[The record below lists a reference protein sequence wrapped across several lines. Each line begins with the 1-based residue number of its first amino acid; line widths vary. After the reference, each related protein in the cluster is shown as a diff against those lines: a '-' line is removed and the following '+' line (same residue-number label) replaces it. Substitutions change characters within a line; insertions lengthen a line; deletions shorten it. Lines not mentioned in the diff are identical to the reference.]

1 MDDEAPKTIK
11 LRAEDN
17 AWFLLATLYGRP
29 APDDRELQSK
39 NCQAWNRYMANAIS
53 RDSRQKLV
61 GGGKYSAEELNP
73 SPASEIELF
82 FWKRHKQAGSA
93 ASTALPKVE
102 PWRAIDFSI
111 DFSNL
116 EFDEPLYL
124 DRFFFPSLITFERA
138 SFSRSADFRN
148 TAFAG
153 PDYFKDVDFSD
164 PAHFERAAL
173 FDFTFYGATANFE
186 RATFSDSA
194 TFGGANFSGG
204 ANFEGATFS
213 EHADFNGANFSGG
226 ANFDGTTF
234 SEATFGGANFSG
246 RANFDGAKFSGDANF
261 ERASFLSSEEIPS
274 RWPLIAMT
282 ATFHHATFSERAYF
296 NGATFS
302 GAIFEE
308 AIFFKEA
315 DFSYATFSTEA
326 DFASATFSGD
336 VEFHATTFGRLTRF
350 DFATIKSMM
359 AFVNASMKGPTSF
372 EWAEFRGE
380 PPRFFGAQLH
390 EGTVWRSVSW
400 PIPRSRDEAG
410 KYVDAYER
418 LKLEMDRLK
427 KHEDELDFFALELQS
442 RRVLGVG
449 TPIVIYGLLCDY
461 GRSYFLPLGWLF
473 VTIVVGAALFLTH
486 FGLSKYPQAIGL
498 SLANTFGVLGFRKD
512 FIDPNTI
519 EFLSRILKVVSAAQT
534 IAGIVLLFCFG
545 LAVRNRFR
553 MK

>member
-1 MDDEAPKTIK
+1 
-11 LRAEDN
+11 
-17 AWFLLATLYGRP
+17 
-29 APDDRELQSK
+29 
-39 NCQAWNRYMANAIS
+39 
-53 RDSRQKLV
+53 
-61 GGGKYSAEELNP
+61 
-73 SPASEIELF
+73 
-82 FWKRHKQAGSA
+82 
-93 ASTALPKVE
+93 VE

-153 PDYFKDVDFSD
+153 PDYFKDADFSE

-282 ATFHHATFSERAYF
+282 ATFHHATFSGRAYF

-442 RRVLGVG
+442 RRMLGVG

-498 SLANTFGVLGFRKD
+498 SLANTFGVLGLRKD

>member
-1 MDDEAPKTIK
+1 
-11 LRAEDN
+11 
-17 AWFLLATLYGRP
+17 
-29 APDDRELQSK
+29 
-39 NCQAWNRYMANAIS
+39 MANAIS

-153 PDYFKDVDFSD
+153 PDYFKDADFSE

-427 KHEDELDFFALELQS
+427 KHEDELDFFCPRTAISSGAWCWNSHRDLWATLRLRPQLFPSTRLVVRNDRCWSRFVPDAFRIVKIPTGDRSQS
-442 RRVLGVG
+442 RQHIRCARFQEGFHRPQHHRISFAYSESRLGSPDNRWHRAAVLFWARGPKSFPDEVKLQAATAVWKG
-449 TPIVIYGLLCDY
+449 WAS
-461 GRSYFLPLGWLF
+461 RSLDCIRRTSN
-473 VTIVVGAALFLTH
+473 V
-486 FGLSKYPQAIGL
+486 
-498 SLANTFGVLGFRKD
+498 RKGS
-512 FIDPNTI
+512 I
-519 EFLSRILKVVSAAQT
+519 
-534 IAGIVLLFCFG
+534 
-545 LAVRNRFR
+545 
-553 MK
+553 

>member
-73 SPASEIELF
+73 SPGSEIELF

-153 PDYFKDVDFSD
+153 PDYFKDVDFSE

-194 TFGGANFSGG
+194 TFG
-204 ANFEGATFS
+204 
-213 EHADFNGANFSGG
+213 GANFSGG

-282 ATFHHATFSERAYF
+282 ATFHHATFSGRAYF

-442 RRVLGVG
+442 RRVLGIG